1 MDSRKLIMKLSRENQ
16 QQWDE
21 LKELKISISS
31 EIKQVQNEIS
41 ALKNMVERL
50 TNRMNATEERISDV
64 GDNQYENTQ
73 LVKYLEENL
82 NKINK

>member
-1 MDSRKLIMKLSRENQ
+1 MDSRKLIIKLSRENQ
-16 QQWDE
+16 QQWEE
-21 LKELKISISS
+21 LKELKISIIT

-73 LVKYLEENL
+73 LVKYLEENF

>member
-1 MDSRKLIMKLSRENQ
+1 MDSRKLIIKLSRENQ
-16 QQWDE
+16 QQWEE
-21 LKELKISISS
+21 LKELKISIIT

>member
-16 QQWDE
+16 QQWEE
-21 LKELKISISS
+21 LKELKISIIT

>member
-16 QQWDE
+16 QQWEE
-21 LKELKISISS
+21 LKELKISIIT

-82 NKINK
+82 NKIKK